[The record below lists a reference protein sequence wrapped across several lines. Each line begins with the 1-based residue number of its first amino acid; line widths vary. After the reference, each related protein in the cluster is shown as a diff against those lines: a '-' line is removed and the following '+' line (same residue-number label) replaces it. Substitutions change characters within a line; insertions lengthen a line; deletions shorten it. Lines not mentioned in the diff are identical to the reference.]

1 MTHRSYALAA
11 LLVTAL
17 SLQGC
22 GGTPPEPTSPSPS
35 APPPSPVPPSAPPPS
50 VAPSSQASASAGATP
65 TQEAT
70 SAAAEESPRAKA
82 TKLIVRHV
90 GSPEIDL
97 HQRGRI
103 AAAGL
108 SEEPV
113 YGLGVW
119 AKALGAIVSPSID
132 PSQCETILRA
142 TVGEPTIRPDA
153 ERRCGP
159 LDALGKRVQGKP
171 SEQAVKELAAACK
184 IDGVTPEPGLRPWA
198 VLSAALVED
207 HLAKAPDH
215 TPEERTIARALR
227 HVCAGDGAKP

>member
-1 MTHRSYALAA
+1 MTHRSHACAA
-11 LLVTAL
+11 LLVSTL

-22 GGTPPEPTSPSPS
+22 GGSPPEPTTPSAS
-35 APPPSPVPPSAPPPS
+35 APPSSPAPASP
-50 VAPSSQASASAGATP
+50 ASASAVVPP

-70 SAAAEESPRAKA
+70 SPPADGSPRAQA
-82 TKLIVRHV
+82 TKLIVQHV
-90 GSPEIDL
+90 GSPEIDP

-119 AKALGAIVSPSID
+119 MKALAAVVSSKID

-142 TVGEPTIRPDA
+142 TVAEPAIRPDA
-153 ERRCGP
+153 EKRCGP
-159 LDALGKRVQGKP
+159 LDALGKRVQGMP
-171 SEQAVKELAAACK
+171 SDRAVKELAAARK
-184 IDGVTPEPGLRPWA
+184 IDGLTPDPGLRPWA

-215 TPEERTIARALR
+215 TPDERTIARALR
-227 HVCAGDGAKP
+227 QVCAGDGAKP

>member
-1 MTHRSYALAA
+1 MTHRSYAFAA
-11 LLVTAL
+11 VFVLAL

-22 GGTPPEPTSPSPS
+22 GGTPPEPTTPSAS
-35 APPPSPVPPSAPPPS
+35 APPPSPAQASP
-50 VAPSSQASASAGATP
+50 ASASARATP

-70 SAAAEESPRAKA
+70 SPPAEENPRAQA

-90 GSPEIDL
+90 GSPEIDP

-108 SEEPV
+108 SEDPV

-119 AKALGAIVSPSID
+119 AKALAAVVSPALD

-142 TVGEPTIRPDA
+142 TVAEPTIRPDA
-153 ERRCGP
+153 EKRCGA
-159 LDALGKRVQGKP
+159 LDALGKRVQGMP
-171 SEQAVKELAAACK
+171 SDRAVKELAAACK
-184 IDGVTPEPGLRPWA
+184 IDGLTPDPGLRPWA

-215 TPEERTIARALR
+215 APEERTIARALR
-227 HVCAGDGAKP
+227 HACAGDGAKP

>member
-1 MTHRSYALAA
+1 MTHRSHACAA
-11 LLVTAL
+11 LLVSTL

-22 GGTPPEPTSPSPS
+22 GGSPPEPTTPSASAPPPVPVPQS
-35 APPPSPVPPSAPPPS
+35 APPPSPAPATP
-50 VAPSSQASASAGATP
+50 ASASAEATP
-65 TQEAT
+65 AREPT
-70 SAAAEESPRAKA
+70 SPPADDMTRAQV
-82 TKLIVRHV
+82 TELIVQYV

-97 HQRGRI
+97 HQQGRI

-119 AKALGAIVSPSID
+119 MKALAAVVSSKID

-142 TVGEPTIRPDA
+142 TVAEPAIRPDA
-153 ERRCGP
+153 EKRCGP
-159 LDALGKRVQGKP
+159 LDALGRRVQGMP
-171 SEQAVKELAAACK
+171 SDRAVKELAAACK
-184 IDGVTPEPGLRPWA
+184 IDGLTPDPGLRPWA

-215 TPEERTIARALR
+215 TPEERAIARALR
-227 HVCAGDGAKP
+227 QVCAGDGAKP